1 MTVDLQQV
9 KSFWEK
15 NPLWLGE
22 SKYKPGSLEF
32 FEEHRK
38 IYIDDCFAGN
48 FDVRFLPPP
57 RAKGQAMNILDLGC
71 GIGFWPVEFAMR
83 GQYNITVADLT
94 EKALELT
101 LDRCEKYDLKVDTHQ
116 ENAESL
122 SFSDETFD
130 HVNCIG
136 VIHHTPDTERAI
148 QEIARVLKKDGT
160 ALISVYYK
168 NILLRLWPYLRW
180 SGYLLYI
187 LGGGLCGRG
196 RDKIYIEKDADE
208 IVRLYDGADNP
219 LGKSYNKSQFIEM
232 LAPYFIVEEVFFH
245 FFPARTLPFR
255 IPQKLHR
262 WLDSNS
268 GFMIYA
274 QVRKKS
280 CVE

>member
-48 FDVRFLPPP
+48 FDIRFLP
-57 RAKGQAMNILDLGC
+57 
-71 GIGFWPVEFAMR
+71 
-83 GQYNITVADLT
+83 
-94 EKALELT
+94 
-101 LDRCEKYDLKVDTHQ
+101 
-116 ENAESL
+116 
-122 SFSDETFD
+122 
-130 HVNCIG
+130 
-136 VIHHTPDTERAI
+136 
-148 QEIARVLKKDGT
+148 
-160 ALISVYYK
+160 
-168 NILLRLWPYLRW
+168 
-180 SGYLLYI
+180 
-187 LGGGLCGRG
+187 
-196 RDKIYIEKDADE
+196 
-208 IVRLYDGADNP
+208 
-219 LGKSYNKSQFIEM
+219 
-232 LAPYFIVEEVFFH
+232 FIVGEVFFH

-262 WLDSNS
+262 WLDSHA